1 MASIKLKF
9 LKSTNSL
16 IVLLI
21 SILGFSSSCNKEPKL
36 YGTPHADFIINGKI
50 ESAANNEMIPEII
63 VEMRNVKNT
72 EDGQSNISLVATGFS
87 NSWTGSY
94 RLSDIAASP
103 EDKTYQIK
111 FIDTDGALN
120 GEYETLDTTVVF
132 KDTKFKDGDGSWFRG
147 STVKEL
153 DIKLKPKK

>member
-1 MASIKLKF
+1 MAPIKLKF
-9 LKSTNSL
+9 LNSYNSL

-21 SILGFSSSCNKEPKL
+21 SVLGFSSSCDLISYE
-36 YGTPHADFIINGKI
+36 YGSPHADFIINGKI
-50 ESAANNEMIPEII
+50 ESSANNEMIPDII

-72 EDGQSNISLVATGFS
+72 DDGQSNIRLVATGFS

-94 RLSDIAASP
+94 RLTDNATSP

-132 KDTKFKDGDGSWFRG
+132 KDTKFKGGDGHWDRG
-147 STVKEL
+147 VAEQEL
-153 DIKLKPKK
+153 NIKLKPKK